1 MLYGYRHCIIVYKK
15 TEDIFKDIAEDVETR
30 FDTSNYDLNR
40 LLLKVKNKKITCGM
54 NVELG
59 GKIMKEFVELRAKA
73 CSYLI
78 DDGCEDKRIF
88 KKNRSVENLNL
99 KIIKTV

>member
-1 MLYGYRHCIIVYKK
+1 MIKKENCVIWIQTLYHCIQKNRG
-15 TEDIFKDIAEDVETR
+15 FKDIAEDLEAR

-59 GKIMKEFVELRAKA
+59 GKIMKEFVKLRAKA

-88 KKNRSVENLNL
+88 
-99 KIIKTV
+99 

>member
-1 MLYGYRHCIIVYKK
+1 
-15 TEDIFKDIAEDVETR
+15 
-30 FDTSNYDLNR
+30 
-40 LLLKVKNKKITCGM
+40 M

-59 GKIMKEFVELRAKA
+59 GKIMKEFVKLRAKA

-88 KKNRSVENLNL
+88 
-99 KIIKTV
+99 